1 MEACGQGEATL
12 RLCTFSVETRAPP
25 LHFFFWRSILMIC
38 FRWTGCADFAA
49 RSVRLKNVSI
59 LTPSRAVEL
68 L

>member
-38 FRWTGCADFAA
+38 FRWTSCADFAA